1 MVDRQ
6 TRVKK
11 KKFRKT
17 PGGVTTIH
25 YSRDKKSRAK
35 CMVNGTVLPGTG
47 NQTKSDSRKKG
58 KSTRRPS
65 VKFGGIIGSK
75 ARRELWENYAL
86 VTTSKKE
93 FEEVPSKIK
102 NLMRQTVKEVK
113 K

>member
-1 MVDRQ
+1 MVDRK

-17 PGGVTTIH
+17 PGGVTVIH
-25 YSRDKKSRAK
+25 YSRDKKSSAK
-35 CMVNGTVLPGTG
+35 CAINGTKLPGTG

-65 VKFGGIIGSK
+65 LKFGGILGSK

-86 VTTSKKE
+86 VTINRKKI
-93 FEEVPSKIK
+93 EEVPTKIK
-102 NLMRQTVKEVK
+102 NLLTVKAQEVK

>member
-1 MVDRQ
+1 MVDRK

-17 PGGVTTIH
+17 PGGITTIH
-25 YSRDKKSRAK
+25 YSKDKKSRAK
-35 CMVNGTVLPGTG
+35 CAVNGTILPGTG

-65 VKFGGIIGSK
+65 LKFGGILGSK

-86 VTTSKKE
+86 VTINKKKI
-93 FEEVPSKIK
+93 EVVPTKIK
-102 NLMRQTVKEVK
+102 KLIIAAVKGVK